1 MVVRMPVRLEV
12 SDVDRPPRRN
22 RVRDR
27 AHSGGVR
34 MSTDFWTT
42 RRDSPKV
49 QAALKVACKL
59 CGAKAGDDCRSVGD
73 ARKALRTGVIHMVRV
88 PDRVMGVKK

>member
-1 MVVRMPVRLEV
+1 M
-12 SDVDRPPRRN
+12 
-22 RVRDR
+22 
-27 AHSGGVR
+27 G
-34 MSTDFWTT
+34 TDFWTT

-73 ARKALRTGVIHMVRV
+73 ARKALASGIIHQIRV
-88 PDRVMGVKK
+88 PAEVLGVAK